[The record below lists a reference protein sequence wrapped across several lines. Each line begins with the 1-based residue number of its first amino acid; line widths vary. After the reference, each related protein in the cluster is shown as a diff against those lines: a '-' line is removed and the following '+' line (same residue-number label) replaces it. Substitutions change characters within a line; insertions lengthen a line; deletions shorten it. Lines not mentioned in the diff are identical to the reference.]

1 MATNLSGDNE
11 LIRFFLA
18 ALGSTI
24 FLTLPLPV
32 RGEVS
37 CPKTINSLTEQL
49 LKDLPGYANRVIQRS
64 RLPSRNQSNS
74 TYFVLAGKPQ
84 FNPLSQNISGDYVPV
99 FPNAETEAVKQVFF
113 TTLERQYGN
122 QNVYSVENYHWLFL
136 TATEQGW
143 YLVTLYSRFGLPDSN
158 HPPTPPQETSNGII
172 GTAIQ
177 LWLRDCRFGNR

>member
-11 LIRFFLA
+11 LIRYCLA
-18 ALGSTI
+18 GFTGAI
-24 FLTLPLPV
+24 FLSLPLPV
-32 RGEVS
+32 KAEAG
-37 CPKTINSLTEQL
+37 CPKTISSLTDQL

-74 TYFVLAGKPQ
+74 TYIILAGEPE
-84 FNPLSQNISGDYVPV
+84 FNPLSQNMSGDYVPV
-99 FPNAETEAVKQVFF
+99 FPNTETEAVKQVFF
-113 TTLERQYGN
+113 TTLERQYSK
-122 QNVYSVENYHWLFL
+122 QKVYSVENYHWLFL

-172 GTAIQ
+172 GTAIE
-177 LWLRDCRFGNR
+177 LWLRDCRFSNP